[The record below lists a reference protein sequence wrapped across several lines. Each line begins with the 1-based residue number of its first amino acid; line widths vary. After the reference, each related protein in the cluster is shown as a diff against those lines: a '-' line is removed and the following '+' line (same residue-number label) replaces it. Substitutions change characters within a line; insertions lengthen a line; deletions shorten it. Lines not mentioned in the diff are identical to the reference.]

1 MTSTRYW
8 LETERLGLRRFI
20 ADDYAWL
27 VALYSDAGG
36 AGSLYPRTLRFT
48 EGSFI
53 DNMERAEFV
62 RISGSRQARHLL
74 ITPDTTRRDFTTQ
87 YEEATGTRLPVRQF
101 AELAER
107 FHAFRQEF
115 SALAGLGG

>member
-1 MTSTRYW
+1 VWIT
-8 LETERLGLRRFI
+8 
-20 ADDYAWL
+20 
-27 VALYSDAGG
+27 LYSDTG
-36 AGSLYPRTLRFT
+36 AVGCLYPRTLRFS

-62 RISGSRQARHLL
+62 RISGSRQARHLV
-74 ITPDTTRRDFTTQ
+74 ITPDTTRRDFTAQ
-87 YEEATGTRLPVRQF
+87 FEDATGSRLPARQF
-101 AELAER
+101 SELAER